1 MSKLQQLN
9 ISFEPAEDR
18 LLLRLRTDDNSE
30 FRSWITRRY
39 LRLLWGVLKEML
51 ASLSSTSAEAD
62 AATKDA
68 MMAFQEQE
76 ALQKTDFQSPYQE
89 GASTLP
95 LGEEPVL
102 LTDIQRK
109 PGPNGLQI
117 LRLAPQGQ
125 QGLELT
131 CDLTMLY
138 SLSKLFSDAVQKA
151 QWDLDLQ
158 LYSAPMVHSMDGE
171 NAVKH

>member
-1 MSKLQQLN
+1 MAKLQQLN
-9 ISFEPAEDR
+9 ISFEPAQDR
-18 LLLRLRTDDNSE
+18 LLLRLRTDDDSE

-39 LRLLWGVLKEML
+39 LKLLWGVLKEML
-51 ASLSSTSAEAD
+51 ASLSPTPAQSD
-62 AATKDA
+62 NATQGA
-68 MMAFQEQE
+68 MLAFQEE
-76 ALQKTDFQSPYQE
+76 AALQKTDFQSPYKE

-131 CDLTMLY
+131 CDLTMLH
-138 SLSKLFSDAVQKA
+138 SLSKLFSDAMQKA
-151 QWDLDLQ
+151 QWDLDLRM
-158 LYSAPMVHSMDGE
+158 YSTPVNPISEGQD
-171 NAVKH
+171 AVKH